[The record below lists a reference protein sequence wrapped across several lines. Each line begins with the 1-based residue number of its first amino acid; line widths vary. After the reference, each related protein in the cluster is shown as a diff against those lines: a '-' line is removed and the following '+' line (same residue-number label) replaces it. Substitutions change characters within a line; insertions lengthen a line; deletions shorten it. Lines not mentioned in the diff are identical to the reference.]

1 METAANIPVKG
12 SIALMFPGQGSQFQ
26 GMSRKLSQESPKA
39 RQLLERADDILGYSL
54 SKIMHAESGDE
65 LNRTVHTQ
73 PAIFVH
79 SMALLADL
87 REHLSVSPIIAAGH
101 SLGEYSALC
110 AAGVLDFDEA
120 LDIIRVRARGME
132 EAQPPGTCGM
142 AALVGL
148 ARDEVLTLVEAQRG
162 DHVLEAANFNSPEQV
177 VISGHLPAVNRVVD
191 AAKNL
196 RRSRAVILPVSSAFH
211 TSLMESARGSL
222 STRLEHANLK
232 KPEFPVVANV
242 NGRIYPFPDG
252 AEQLM
257 SDQLV
262 RPVMWQDCVQTM
274 RRAGAELF
282 VEVGPGKV
290 LTGVL
295 KRIDRTARA
304 LNFSHLEEIRSFQG
318 VLA

>member
-1 METAANIPVKG
+1 METAANIPNKG

-26 GMSRKLSQESPKA
+26 GMSRKLSQESPTA

-54 SKIMHAESGDE
+54 SKIMHSECGDE

-79 SMALLADL
+79 SMALLAGL
-87 REHLSVSPIIAAGH
+87 REHFALSPIIAAGH

-120 LDIIRVRARGME
+120 LDIIRVRALGME
-132 EAQPPGTCGM
+132 GAQPPGTCGM

-148 ARDEVLTLVEAQRG
+148 TRDEVVTLLEAQRA

-177 VISGHLPAVNRVVD
+177 VVSGHLPAIKRVVD
-191 AAKNL
+191 AAKKL
-196 RRSRAVILPVSSAFH
+196 KKSRAVMLSVSSAFH
-211 TSLMESARGSL
+211 TPLMESARESL
-222 STRLEHANLK
+222 RRRLEHATLK
-232 KPEFPVVANV
+232 EPKFPVVANV
-242 NGRIYPFPDG
+242 NGQTYPFPDG
-252 AEQLM
+252 ARELLA
-257 SDQLV
+257 DQLV
-262 RPVMWQDCVQTM
+262 RPVMWQDCVQAM
-274 RRAGAELF
+274 RGAGADIF

-290 LTGVL
+290 LTGLL
-295 KRIDRTARA
+295 KRIDRKARA
-304 LNFSHLEEIRSFQG
+304 LNVSHLEEARSFQG